1 MSTRLWK
8 CRNPRCQIRH
18 GEILGR
24 LTANGTLDLFHEVRH
39 VRIDLDSRQ
48 VIVKCPQC
56 GTERMFQGGKI
67 YFNPMVE

>member
-18 GEILGR
+18 GDVLGH
-24 LTANGTLDLFHEVRH
+24 LTANGALDLSQGVRH
-39 VRIDLDSRQ
+39 VRIDLDSRH
-48 VIVKCPQC
+48 VIVKCPRC
-56 GTERMFQGGKI
+56 GAERMFQGGKI